1 MATVVFERRSAESRV
16 SLPEMTAR
24 VVRQRGV
31 KQRGQTTAGL
41 GTSRTSIFADV
52 SGLSERGVQR
62 SIASNEA
69 ARGNYF
75 VHLPNQTLVRYRP
88 EDNDAFVKNTSL
100 GAASTI
106 LTAASREEDYA
117 DSARTIGLLEKA
129 PVQATITIQSF
140 VQGRPSWAMTNR
152 FVLAS
157 VSEASQEKYQLFQT
171 FDQDLIYFFDR
182 NPHIYTYGGVLFN
195 GQDISDD
202 TRFNWRGRFQELY
215 ETKLRGT
222 KCVENNARAIL
233 TYEDVVRE
241 GYLLNFQMTEDAS
254 NPMNIPFS
262 FLFFITR
269 ETNNLKD
276 NVLNPITAT
285 WTLSQLG
292 MLRATKLRQ
301 EVLEKDSAAAKRREK
316 LSDLP

>member
-1 MATVVFERRSAESRV
+1 MATVTLERRAPEGRT
-16 SLPEMTAR
+16 SLPEMTAK
-24 VVRQRGV
+24 VV
-31 KQRGQTTAGL
+31 KQRGIEQRGQTIAGV
-41 GTSRTSIFADV
+41 GTSRKSAFADIR
-52 SGLSERGVQR
+52 GLSDKGAQR
-62 SIASNEA
+62 SIASNEVA
-69 ARGNYF
+69 HGNYF
-75 VHLPNQTLVRYRP
+75 VNLPNQTLVRYRP

-106 LTAASREEDYA
+106 VPAASKEEDYA

-140 VQGRPSWAMTNR
+140 VQRQQPWATTNR

-157 VSEASQEKYQLFQT
+157 ASEASQEKYQLFQT

-292 MLRATKLRQ
+292 MLRATRLRKA
-301 EVLEKDSAAAKRREK
+301 VLEKDKVAIVRGEK
-316 LSDLP
+316 LSNLT